1 MAIFIVTLIA
11 VCVVW
16 YYVYEV
22 IRAEEKRLE
31 QERRKN
37 LYGYSNTKPNLE
49 EKYDDYTGG
58 IDEMANASFTNVV
71 KEVFSDITG
80 VKLDNSD
87 DPINND
93 DDDDPIKF
101 M

>member
-1 MAIFIVTLIA
+1 MVIFIVTLIA

-16 YYVYEV
+16 FYVYEV
-22 IRAEEKRLE
+22 IRAEEKRLK

-37 LYGYSNTKPNLE
+37 LYGYTNTKTNLE
-49 EKYDDYTGG
+49 EQYDDNTGG
-58 IDEMANASFTNVV
+58 IDEMTNTSFTDVV

>member
-1 MAIFIVTLIA
+1 MVIFIVTLIA

-16 YYVYEV
+16 FYVYEV
-22 IRAEEKRLE
+22 IRAEEKRLK

-37 LYGYSNTKPNLE
+37 LYGYTNTKTNLE
-49 EKYDDYTGG
+49 EQYDDNTGG
-58 IDEMANASFTNVV
+58 IDEMTNTSFTDVV

-87 DPINND
+87 DPIND
-93 DDDDPIKF
+93 EDDDDPIKF

>member
-16 YYVYEV
+16 FYVYEV
-22 IRAEEKRLE
+22 IRAEEKRLK

-37 LYGYSNTKPNLE
+37 LYGYTNTKTNLE
-49 EKYDDYTGG
+49 EQYDDNTGG
-58 IDEMANASFTNVV
+58 IDEMTNTSFTDVV

-80 VKLDNSD
+80 IKIENSD
-87 DPINND
+87 DPISDD

-101 M
+101 K

>member
-1 MAIFIVTLIA
+1 MVIFIVTLIA

-16 YYVYEV
+16 FYVYEV
-22 IRAEEKRLE
+22 IRAEEKRLK

-37 LYGYSNTKPNLE
+37 LYGYTNTKTNLE
-49 EKYDDYTGG
+49 EQYDDYTGG
-58 IDEMANASFTNVV
+58 IDEMKNASFSNVV

-87 DPINND
+87 DPIND
-93 DDDDPIKF
+93 EDDDDPIKF

>member
-16 YYVYEV
+16 FYVYEV
-22 IRAEEKRLE
+22 IRAEEKRLK

-37 LYGYSNTKPNLE
+37 LYGYTNTKANTE
-49 EKYDDYTGG
+49 EQYDDNTGG
-58 IDEMANASFTNVV
+58 IDDMTNTSFTDVV

-80 VKLDNSD
+80 IKIENSD
-87 DPINND
+87 DPISDD

-101 M
+101 K